1 MRVVE
6 TNVFQYDELDD
17 RAKERAREWYSRHV
31 FEDSCDWEFVYE
43 DAVRVA
49 EILGIEIS
57 TSPVRLMSGK
67 SRQKTDI
74 YFSGFWS
81 QGDGAAFEGHVASWA
96 PVLLHLEKPQWLK
109 WAIEENWSFYSYTRR
124 SNNMQFGNHMPGPAN
139 PYDEEDEPLQYDAWI
154 IRHQPPSDHELE
166 QLESD
171 LQSLFNDLADDLYR
185 QLEEEYEHLTSD
197 DTTLEYILGNIK
209 IHELDLDEDEIE
221 AVQEA
226 RDNTSPIDERQL
238 ALF

>member
-74 YFSGFWS
+74 WFSGFWS
-81 QGDGAAFEGHVASWA
+81 QGDGACFEGTYRYAKGATKKIREYAPQDKELHRIADELQAVQRRHFYHLIASMNHTGHYCHSGCMSVDVEHNEDRYRDIGDAEEEITQLMRDFADWIYERLSDEYDYQTSDEA
-96 PVLLHLEKPQWLK
+96 VEE
-109 WAIEENWSFYSYTRR
+109 AIR
-124 SNNMQFGNHMPGPAN
+124 AN
-139 PYDEEDEPLQYDAWI
+139 EYEFDEE
-154 IRHQPPSDHELE
+154 
-166 QLESD
+166 
-171 LQSLFNDLADDLYR
+171 
-185 QLEEEYEHLTSD
+185 
-197 DTTLEYILGNIK
+197 G
-209 IHELDLDEDEIE
+209 
-221 AVQEA
+221 A
-226 RDNTSPIDERQL
+226 R
-238 ALF
+238 A

>member
-74 YFSGFWS
+74 YFTGFWS
-81 QGDGAAFEGHVASWA
+81 QGDGACFEGTYRYAKGATKKIRQYAPQDKELHRIADELQAVQRKHFYHLIASMNHTGHYCHSGCMSVEVEHNEDRYRDIGDAEEEITQLMCDFADWIYERLSDEYDYQTSDEA
-96 PVLLHLEKPQWLK
+96 VEE
-109 WAIEENWSFYSYTRR
+109 AIR
-124 SNNMQFGNHMPGPAN
+124 AN
-139 PYDEEDEPLQYDAWI
+139 EYEFDEE
-154 IRHQPPSDHELE
+154 
-166 QLESD
+166 
-171 LQSLFNDLADDLYR
+171 
-185 QLEEEYEHLTSD
+185 
-197 DTTLEYILGNIK
+197 G
-209 IHELDLDEDEIE
+209 
-221 AVQEA
+221 A
-226 RDNTSPIDERQL
+226 R
-238 ALF
+238 A

>member
-74 YFSGFWS
+74 YFTGFWS
-81 QGDGAAFEGHVASWA
+81 QGDGACFEGTYRYAKGATKKIRQYAPQDKELHRIADELQAVQRKHFYHLIASMNHTGHYCHSGCMSVEVEHNEDRYRDIGDAEEEITQLMRDFADWIYERLSDEYDYQTSDEA
-96 PVLLHLEKPQWLK
+96 VEE
-109 WAIEENWSFYSYTRR
+109 AIR
-124 SNNMQFGNHMPGPAN
+124 AN
-139 PYDEEDEPLQYDAWI
+139 EYEFDEE
-154 IRHQPPSDHELE
+154 
-166 QLESD
+166 
-171 LQSLFNDLADDLYR
+171 
-185 QLEEEYEHLTSD
+185 
-197 DTTLEYILGNIK
+197 G
-209 IHELDLDEDEIE
+209 
-221 AVQEA
+221 A
-226 RDNTSPIDERQL
+226 R
-238 ALF
+238 A